1 MQIINTLKEN
11 LLMTS
16 LKLFKEKSVD
26 DQYWF
31 KRCIL
36 HSFYINVNQKFLKFE
51 WMQQLY
57 QFLSMANGYSDAMRV
72 FSKI

>member
-1 MQIINTLKEN
+1 
-11 LLMTS
+11 MTS
-16 LKLFKEKSVD
+16 LKLYKEKSVD

-36 HSFYINVNQKFLKFE
+36 HSVCINVNQKFLKFE

-57 QFLSMANGYSDAMRV
+57 QFFGMANGYSDAMRV